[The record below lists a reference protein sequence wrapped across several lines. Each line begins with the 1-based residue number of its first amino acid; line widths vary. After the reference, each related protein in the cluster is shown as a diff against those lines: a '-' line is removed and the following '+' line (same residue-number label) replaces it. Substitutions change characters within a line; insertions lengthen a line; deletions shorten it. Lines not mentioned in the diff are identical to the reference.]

1 MEREL
6 TQVQRRSGASDHELR
21 VAKEEALQ
29 ELARVQNLA
38 LAQKLASDNEV
49 IMAKEEAAD
58 DAKRLRAAAEAE
70 TTADVYISYRGRL
83 ENG

>member
-1 MEREL
+1 MNFGVNLKYLPVQELVEMIHSGRERTEAVEREL

-38 LAQKLASDNEV
+38 LAQKLESDN
-49 IMAKEEAAD
+49 D
-58 DAKRLRAAAEAE
+58 YHDAW
-70 TTADVYISYRGRL
+70 
-83 ENG
+83 